1 MELELQLALVM
12 IKIPEVTLIMLAD
25 LDIEDAVYAVNK
37 SCEGIHWGAAKFLSS
52 KGRPK
57 GLNPNVNY
65 EEVYPIQSINDFNFY
80 CICLLYTS
88 PSPRD

>member
-1 MELELQLALVM
+1 ML
-12 IKIPEVTLIMLAD
+12 KIPEVTLVMLAD

-57 GLNPNVNY
+57 GLNPNVDLSL
-65 EEVYPIQSINDFNFY
+65 IHI
-80 CICLLYTS
+80 
-88 PSPRD
+88 

>member
-1 MELELQLALVM
+1 M

-65 EEVYPIQSINDFNFY
+65 EEVYPILGPARQNSE
-80 CICLLYTS
+80 TS
-88 PSPRD
+88 AWPNGKLPFF